1 MNTKLKTPARSRV
14 CESLEMTQAAI
25 REIGDIQRTL
35 SGISATAND
44 EIAVITERAAQ
55 LGNPLR
61 ERLAAL
67 QEAVQIWCE
76 ANRSQICGAGK
87 SANLITGEVSWRIN
101 PPSVRLTGEAKV
113 IERLQAAGL
122 HDFVR
127 TKESVNKE
135 AVLERPLEVK
145 HITGIKVISGVEVFA
160 IEPFEVEVTGGA

>member
-1 MNTKLKTPARSRV
+1 MNTKLKTPARNRA

-67 QEAVQIWCE
+67 HRAVETSPGQLEPIL
-76 ANRSQICGAGK
+76 AVMPLQLFAYYVAALNGNDVDKPRNLAK
-87 SANLITGEVSWRIN
+87 SVT
-101 PPSVRLTGEAKV
+101 
-113 IERLQAAGL
+113 
-122 HDFVR
+122 
-127 TKESVNKE
+127 
-135 AVLERPLEVK
+135 
-145 HITGIKVISGVEVFA
+145 VE
-160 IEPFEVEVTGGA
+160 